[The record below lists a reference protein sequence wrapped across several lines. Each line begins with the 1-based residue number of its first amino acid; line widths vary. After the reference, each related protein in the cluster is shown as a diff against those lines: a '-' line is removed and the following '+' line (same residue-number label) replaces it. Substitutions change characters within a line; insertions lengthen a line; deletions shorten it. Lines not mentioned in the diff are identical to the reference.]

1 MTFFDQLI
9 FSVCIVAFIYTL
21 VFVSRRKP
29 GPYYFFIAGYF
40 FIAYTLLL
48 NYMAYTGIIVDYP
61 HLYRTASPLQ
71 YLSIPLGYFFVLY
84 TVKPGRRFRYYDLLH
99 LLPFLLHVF
108 ELLPF
113 YFTSTAEKTLFVRES
128 SQSIYTLWNTLD
140 GLYFTYREHVIFKG
154 FLMMVYVLFQWRLII
169 RYRMKWDITLRKQN
183 RVLLGWIQ
191 FETFLKTL
199 MCIFLFISVS
209 FIHLKSILAIL
220 PTALMIGY
228 LLSAFI
234 YTMLFPSLLSGIQ
247 PVSMEFSKLVSG
259 LLPVTDNCHP
269 ELQMGK
275 KDMKEEDDD
284 SDDVQVQTPKNRLQ
298 AKKIFAQLEL
308 YMQTEQPFL
317 DFNLSRT
324 ILAKNIRIPARKLSD
339 IIKTETGLSFSDYI
353 NNYRINYLESKL
365 KADKNWKNFTIEAI
379 AVQSGF
385 YTRSAFNNALKRL
398 KNETPTDLLT
408 RVLKNTHI

>member
-9 FSVCIVAFIYTL
+9 FSVCIVAFIYAL

-40 FIAYTLLL
+40 IIAYTLLL
-48 NYMAYTGIIVDYP
+48 NYIAFTGIIVDFP

-84 TVKPGRRFRYYDLLH
+84 TIKPGRRFRYYDLLH
-99 LLPFLLHVF
+99 LLPFLLHVI

-113 YFTSTAEKTLFVRES
+113 YFTSTAEKNLFVRQS
-128 SQSIYTLWNTLD
+128 SQSIYTLWNALD
-140 GLYFTYREHVIFKG
+140 GLYFTYREHVSFKG
-154 FLMMVYVLFQWRLII
+154 LLMMIYILFQWRQII
-169 RYRMKWDITLRKQN
+169 RYRKKWDINLQKQN

-228 LLSAFI
+228 LLSAFV

-247 PVSMEFSKLVSG
+247 PVSMDFSKSVSG
-259 LLPVTDNCHP
+259 LLPVADNSQS
-269 ELQMGK
+269 ELPME
-275 KDMKEEDDD
+275 KENTAKEYN
-284 SDDVQVQTPKNRLQ
+284 DDVLVQSPKNRLQ

-317 DFNLSRT
+317 DFDLSRT
-324 ILAKNIRIPARKLSD
+324 VVAKKVRIPARRLSD
-339 IIKTETGLSFSDYI
+339 IIKSETGLSFSDYI

-365 KADKNWKNFTIEAI
+365 KSDINWKNFTIEAI
-379 AVQSGF
+379 AMQSGF

-398 KNETPTDLLT
+398 KNETPTDLLN
-408 RVLKNTHI
+408 RVLKNTHL

>member
-1 MTFFDQLI
+1 MIFFDQLI

-21 VFVSRRKP
+21 VFVLRRKP

-48 NYMAYTGIIVDYP
+48 NYMSYTGIIVDYP

-128 SQSIYTLWNTLD
+128 SQSIYTLWNTID

-209 FIHLKSILAIL
+209 FIQIKFILTIF

-228 LLSAFI
+228 LLSGFV

-247 PVSMEFSKLVSG
+247 PVSIDFSRL
-259 LLPVTDNCHP
+259 VTDQFPATDKDHP
-269 ELQMGK
+269 EEPTE
-275 KDMKEEDDD
+275 KEELKNEE
-284 SDDVQVQTPKNRLQ
+284 SDLPTESSKNMLQ
-298 AKKIFAQLEL
+298 AKKIFSQLEL

-324 ILAKNIRIPARKLSD
+324 VLAKNIRIPARRLSD
-339 IIKTETGLSFSDYI
+339 FIKTETGLSFSDYI

-365 KADKNWKNFTIEAI
+365 KEDKNWKNFTIEAI
-379 AVQSGF
+379 AMQSGF

-398 KNETPTDLLT
+398 KNETPTDLLN
-408 RVLKNTHI
+408 RVLKNTHR

>member
-1 MTFFDQLI
+1 MIFFDQLI

-21 VFVSRRKP
+21 VFVLRRKP

-84 TVKPGRRFRYYDLLH
+84 TVKPGRRFRYYDLFH
-99 LLPFLLHVF
+99 LLPFLLHFF

-209 FIHLKSILAIL
+209 FIQIKSILTIF

-228 LLSAFI
+228 LLSGFV

-247 PVSMEFSKLVSG
+247 PVSIDFSSL
-259 LLPVTDNCHP
+259 VTDQFPATDKDHP
-269 ELQMGK
+269 EEPME
-275 KDMKEEDDD
+275 KEELKNEE
-284 SDDVQVQTPKNRLQ
+284 SDLSTESSKNMLQV
-298 AKKIFAQLEL
+298 KKIFSQLEL

-324 ILAKNIRIPARKLSD
+324 VLAKNIRIPARRLSD

-365 KADKNWKNFTIEAI
+365 KEDKNWKNFTIEAI
-379 AVQSGF
+379 AMQSGF

-398 KNETPTDLLT
+398 KNETPTELLN

>member
-1 MTFFDQLI
+1 MYFFDQLI
-9 FSVCIVAFIYTL
+9 FSVCIIAFIYTL
-21 VFVSRRKP
+21 VFVSRRKSW
-29 GPYYFFIAGYF
+29 PYYFFIAGYV

-48 NYMAYTGIIVDYP
+48 NYMAYTGLIVDYP

-71 YLSIPLGYFFVLY
+71 YLSIPFGYFFVLY

-99 LLPFLLHVF
+99 LLPFLLHVL

-113 YFTSTAEKTLFVRES
+113 YFTNTVEKTQFVRES

-154 FLMMVYVLFQWRLII
+154 LLMMVYVLFQWGLII
-169 RYRMKWDITLRKQN
+169 RYRKKWDINLRKQN
-183 RVLLGWIQ
+183 QVLLGWIQ
-191 FETFLKTL
+191 FEIFLKTL
-199 MCIFLFISVS
+199 MCVFLFISVS
-209 FIHLKSILAIL
+209 FIQVKFVLTII

-247 PVSMEFSKLVSG
+247 PISMEFSKSVSG
-259 LLPVTDNCHP
+259 LAPVADSSHSVIPTERGDT
-269 ELQMGK
+269 K
-275 KDMKEEDDD
+275 EDDD
-284 SDDVQVQTPKNRLQ
+284 MLAESPKNKLQ
-298 AKKIFAQLEL
+298 AKKIFSQLEL

-324 ILAKNIRIPARKLSD
+324 LLAGKVKVPVRKLSD
-339 IIKTETGLSFSDYI
+339 IIKTETGLGFSDYV

-365 KADKNWKNFTIEAI
+365 RTDTKWKHFTIEAI
-379 AVQSGF
+379 ATQSGF
-385 YTRSAFNNALKRL
+385 YTRSAFNDALKRL
-398 KNETPTDLLT
+398 KNETPTDLLN
-408 RVLKNTHI
+408 RVFKNE